1 MDREGID
8 GLVLSAI
15 ASFLGLLGSLFSW
28 FTGAQQRKIGAETQA
43 LKDDAATIKD
53 ATEARKIDADV
64 DRLGDSALDAELR
77 SGSHK

>member
-1 MDREGID
+1 MWGTVAGILYRIL
-8 GLVLSAI
+8 GIPQLI
-15 ASFLGLLGSLFSW
+15 ALWEANRAGRV
-28 FTGAQQRKIGAETQA
+28 QQKAA
-43 LKDDAATIKD
+43 DDAATIKD

>member
-1 MDREGID
+1 MWGTVAGILYRIL
-8 GLVLSAI
+8 GIPQLI
-15 ASFLGLLGSLFSW
+15 ALWEAKRAGRV
-28 FTGAQQRKIGAETQA
+28 QQKAA
-43 LKDDAATIKD
+43 DDAATIKD